1 MAQQIV
7 EEEEIKAS
15 AAYIKAKTNMISAAT
30 VAVGDLV
37 IDELIESCILKSAQD
52 IINEKV
58 KRQRAAHSEA
68 IDKMALAAT
77 AALGESLIDKS
88 ILSCIYSIAGE
99 IVNEEEANHRAAHI
113 KATED
118 IISAAIASTE
128 ENIMKEVVSS
138 CVSNLARE
146 MNELISSCI
155 LAVAHDI
162 CAEEESRALRSK
174 SIADMAATTA
184 GYVEEKI
191 LDELLSLCVATFS
204 QDIADDVEANRLVT
218 DARFIHNIALTRAAR
233 KTKNMEEK
241 SISLREPKLDQNDMK
256 EQDIGIIDR
265 CRLFSS
271 LRSWQQFWKANGR
284 FAKQDNSSSIANS
297 AREIHMTGNHPNSIA
312 SLEKL
317 HSQRE
322 ASDKHQTIKAFIRQH
337 WLIIALFIL
346 ELVFVTKTMSRI
358 MYKNEGTT
366 DSPLPTCFL
375 NKIWPRKRHE
385 EQCADV
391 PTGSDHWTNE
401 RKEVVTHCGDADGSN
416 VDGCRRQSNRSHWFL
431 RVLKAAWSSLRGA
444 SDG

>member
-1 MAQQIV
+1 MDDILVKCKGGYRQ
-7 EEEEIKAS
+7 S
-15 AAYIKAKTNMISAAT
+15 ARKRRRSSK
-30 VAVGDLV
+30 DLWF
-37 IDELIESCILKSAQD
+37 E
-52 IINEKV
+52 
-58 KRQRAAHSEA
+58 
-68 IDKMALAAT
+68 T
-77 AALGESLIDKS
+77 
-88 ILSCIYSIAGE
+88 LSN
-99 IVNEEEANHRAAHI
+99 VF
-113 KATED
+113 
-118 IISAAIASTE
+118 
-128 ENIMKEVVSS
+128 
-138 CVSNLARE
+138 
-146 MNELISSCI
+146 
-155 LAVAHDI
+155 
-162 CAEEESRALRSK
+162 
-174 SIADMAATTA
+174 
-184 GYVEEKI
+184 
-191 LDELLSLCVATFS
+191 CVATFS

-401 RKEVVTHCGDADGSN
+401 RKEGRLNRFTMVHTYRFRLGICVQMWFSGHHDLCSYHG
-416 VDGCRRQSNRSHWFL
+416 GCLGVHGEL
-431 RVLKAAWSSLRGA
+431 V
-444 SDG
+444 